1 MMPANSWLTNAVLDE
16 VPHAASPASKSGIA
30 DRRLRLTG
38 SLLPLVSAIAG
49 IVAVVIVSRDVHGS
63 EVGESAKSSKGLEYK
78 NDRIDSVPWSIHVVK
93 VARNDPTLEVR
104 SMLARGTVLGLS
116 RVSEQILAIPGEAG
130 TPLAG
135 VNGDFYVVGNSR
147 YSGDPRGLQIVE
159 GDLVSDPT
167 GNPSYCAF
175 WIDADGNPHIANVIS
190 ELKVTLPDGQ
200 NFPFDL
206 NEERRTAGAVL
217 YTATLGRTTG
227 TSGGKELVLEKPD
240 KGSWIPFRAG
250 ETYSARVREISET
263 GNTKLRKDIV
273 VLSFGP
279 QLAAKLPAIEIG
291 ATLRLSTATVPDL
304 RGARTAIGG
313 GSIVTRGGKPAKIE
327 RPKGGG
333 YSVSSMF
340 ERHPRSAVGWSKT
353 HIYLVEVDGRQ
364 SDLSVGMTLAE
375 LGEYMARIGCE
386 EAINLDGGAS
396 ATCWY
401 RGRVVNSPCN
411 GSERTVANGLVVLRK
426 PRPAGDGSP
435 RPTGADQ
442 ALR

>member
-1 MMPANSWLTNAVLDE
+1 MMLF
-16 VPHAASPASKSGIA
+16 
-30 DRRLRLTG
+30 
-38 SLLPLVSAIAG
+38 LVSASAG
-49 IVAVVIVSRDVHGS
+49 IAAIALLSPNVQATEPADSP
-63 EVGESAKSSKGLEYK
+63 KPSKGLEYK
-78 NDRIDSVPWSIHVVK
+78 NDRIASVPWSIHVIK

-104 SMLARGTVLGLS
+104 SMLARGKVLGLS
-116 RVSEQILAIPGEAG
+116 RVSEQILAIPGDAG

-135 VNGDFYVVGNSR
+135 VNGDFYVTGNSR
-147 YSGDPRGLQIVE
+147 YAGDPRGLQIVE

-167 GNPSYCAF
+167 GHPSYCAF
-175 WIDADGNPHIANVIS
+175 WIDADGNPHIANVVS
-190 ELKVTLPDGQ
+190 ELKVALADGQ
-200 NFPFDL
+200 SFPFDL
-206 NEERRTAGAVL
+206 NEERRSTGAVL
-217 YTATLGRTTG
+217 YTPTIGRATG
-227 TSGGKELVLEKPD
+227 TSGGKELILEKQD
-240 KGSWIPFRAG
+240 NGSWIPFRAG
-250 ETYSARVREISET
+250 ETYTAKVREISET
-263 GNTKLRKDIV
+263 GNTKLGKNIV

-291 ATLRLSTATVPDL
+291 ATLQLSTATVPDL

-313 GSIVTRGGKPAKIE
+313 GSIVTRASKAAKIE
-327 RPKGGG
+327 RPKGGGMGG

-426 PRPAGDGSP
+426 AKPAGD
-435 RPTGADQ
+435 
-442 ALR
+442 